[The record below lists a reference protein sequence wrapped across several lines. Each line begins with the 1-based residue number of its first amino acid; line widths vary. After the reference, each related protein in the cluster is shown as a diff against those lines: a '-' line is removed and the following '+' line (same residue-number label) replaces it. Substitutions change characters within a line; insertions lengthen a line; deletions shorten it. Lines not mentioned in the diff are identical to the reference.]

1 MGEGKVTG
9 DEATELDQGVPGS
22 ARCMQDLPWFRDIVH
37 HDHPG
42 IAVRFVAISAE
53 MADTIPFLQVHAA
66 DEKAAHL
73 TKPDG
78 SLEKRVG
85 STHWNPL
92 CGGLTGRKN
101 CLWLLP
107 GIFLFT

>member
-1 MGEGKVTG
+1 MRGNGRVMR
-9 DEATELDQGVPGS
+9 DETAELDQGVPGS
-22 ARCMQDLPWFRDIVH
+22 PRRMQDLPWFRDIVH

-78 SLEKRVG
+78 SLEKRIG
-85 STHWNPL
+85 CAHWNPL
-92 CGGLTGRKN
+92 CGGVEG
-101 CLWLLP
+101 
-107 GIFLFT
+107 